1 MIDIT
6 ALRDYLA
13 GRIATDDVTVYP
25 AGVSDGPF
33 TAPALIIGQPEV
45 TFAAQPCLDRYSLP
59 VAVVVAR
66 GVSDRE
72 TQARLEQ
79 VWTDTAELARM
90 LFASDAQLGG
100 LVAAV
105 RLVDARFGLF
115 GVQGQEFPAQHLSIE
130 IFA

>member
-1 MIDIT
+1 MINLT
-6 ALRDYLA
+6 GLRDYLA
-13 GRIATDDVTVYP
+13 DRIATDDVTVYP

-33 TAPALIIGQPEV
+33 VLPALIIGQPEV
-45 TFAAQPCLDRYSLP
+45 TFAVQPCLDRYSLP

-72 TQARLEQ
+72 TQARLES
-79 VWTDTAELARM
+79 VWTDTAELARL
-90 LFASDAQLGG
+90 LFDSDAQLGG

-115 GVQGQEFPAQHLSIE
+115 GIQGQEYPAQHLSIE